1 MRALRASALHL
12 ANWFY
17 KLLFSLIICSLVF
30 AAAIV
35 SRHEASPSLER
46 SSLILMCEYARL
58 PPLLTFNIR
67 MFMDVLHISY
77 LSAISVRR
85 CSSHSRMWITQQKK
99 KWEENIGDD
108 DNFKWGRLAQCM
120 PIYILCVRLKF
131 SLLLLALAWNRERS
145 LLLIIGSAIP
155 PLYLNISFEIDF
167 ENCSSWLSAGSCFKL
182 FGVCFFSPPPRI
194 IIIIIIVLG

>member
-1 MRALRASALHL
+1 MLPLSFHVTKLPHHSNARRSFSCASMWGFHRCWPSISECLWMFCIFPISPQFQSDDALHIVECG
-12 ANWFY
+12 
-17 KLLFSLIICSLVF
+17 LL
-30 AAAIV
+30 
-35 SRHEASPSLER
+35 
-46 SSLILMCEYARL
+46 
-58 PPLLTFNIR
+58 NN
-67 MFMDVLHISY
+67 
-77 LSAISVRR
+77 
-85 CSSHSRMWITQQKK
+85 K

-108 DNFKWGRLAQCM
+108 DNFKWGSLAVYAN
-120 PIYILCVRLKF
+120 IYILCVRLKF